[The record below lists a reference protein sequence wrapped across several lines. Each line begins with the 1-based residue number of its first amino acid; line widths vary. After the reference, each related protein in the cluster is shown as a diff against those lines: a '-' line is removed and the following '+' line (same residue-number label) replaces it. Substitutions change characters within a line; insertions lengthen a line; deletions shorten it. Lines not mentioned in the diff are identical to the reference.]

1 VPDPPR
7 SASLDLDDRVFAVRR
22 SGAGQTLVCVTNLTS
37 ETVPR
42 PSLHGLDVVSSRSA
56 GPLVLGPYGFA
67 WVQPA

>member
-1 VPDPPR
+1 M
-7 SASLDLDDRVFAVRR
+7 FAVRR

-37 ETVPR
+37 ETVPL
-42 PSLHGLDVVSSRSA
+42 PSLHGLDVVSSRTV